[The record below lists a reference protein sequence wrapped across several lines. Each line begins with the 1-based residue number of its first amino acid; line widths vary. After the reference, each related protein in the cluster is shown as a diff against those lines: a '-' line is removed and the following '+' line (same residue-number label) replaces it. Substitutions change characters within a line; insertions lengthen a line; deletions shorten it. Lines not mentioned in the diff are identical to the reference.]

1 VTSTGTSAPR
11 SRRSLSLATRIFLVS
26 SLLVVLAVGL
36 AVTVTSVLAGRIARR
51 AADDALTTSSS
62 LQTAFEAQRYE
73 RLRLL
78 SRLFAADPSFA
89 AYVAEASGQRDAR
102 SILDLLAERRKEL
115 GYDFAMV
122 LDPSG
127 HVIARTDRP
136 QAVGA
141 DLAKRPLVAR
151 ALADYE
157 AAGVWQEGGNLYYSV
172 AVPISKDTL
181 IGYLVTGFAINDAS
195 ALEVNKLSGAD
206 VAFVTNVDGRPQIV
220 ASNLDRDTADSLTA
234 TLRGRTSMMERVM
247 IGGESVPRAE
257 LDVRGEPWIA
267 LLAPLK
273 DAAGRAAA
281 ATVALVSLPKQLAAY
296 RQIQNALLAGGLL
309 SVLLAFI
316 LSYLFARQALAPVR
330 RLAAAAEAARQ
341 GDYDQAIAVERSD
354 EVGRLGRAFDELLSD
369 LREKRDMET
378 YLTELSR
385 NLPEPTQGRTYVGGA
400 QSREALVLGLQLRGF
415 GRPRAGGSPAEALER
430 LGAEQ
435 QRLAAA
441 VAAGRGQ
448 VEAVCG
454 ERLVARFEGEGR
466 ALRALGAAAAA
477 MRGGDDAETPLA
489 AMTAGR
495 VTVGPVVWS
504 EQPERTMVGPPVE
517 QLASLEREATAGEIV
532 VSREVYEELKPH
544 LERAGYQL
552 APRRAVV
559 SPQPLYVLTGA
570 IAQRVAASA
579 GAGAGEPTDAAAGS
593 AALGAATLS
602 GIEPGALMAHRFEI
616 LSVLGAGGMGVV
628 YKARDRELDDLVAL
642 KMLKRDL
649 WGDRGQ
655 LERLKSELKLARK
668 ITHPNV
674 LRTYDFGEIDGISY
688 ISMEYVRGV
697 TLRFLL
703 DQTHRLPYSAGLR
716 LGKQLCAGLAVAH
729 AAGVLHRDIKP
740 ENLILEP
747 TGNAKL
753 MDFGIARP
761 LARTAAG
768 LTQAGF
774 VVGTPQYLSPEQ
786 LQGRE
791 PDVRADI
798 YSCGVLLYEVF
809 TGKLPFEAPTDV
821 ELLMKH
827 LKEPPLPPA
836 ELWPE
841 IPPRLQEILLR
852 CLEKEPEARYP
863 SVDELHRDLDGLS
876 A

>member
-1 VTSTGTSAPR
+1 MTSTGTSPAR
-11 SRRSLSLATRIFLVS
+11 QRRSLSLAARIFLVS

-36 AVTVTSVLAGRIARR
+36 AVTVTSVLTGRVARR
-51 AADDALTTSSS
+51 AADEALETSSS
-62 LQTAFEAQRYE
+62 VQTAFEGQRYQ

-89 AYVAEASGQRDAR
+89 AYVAEAAVQRDAR
-102 SILDLLAERRKEL
+102 SILDLLAERRKDL

-122 LDPSG
+122 LDPG
-127 HVIARTDRP
+127 GRVIARTDRP
-136 QAVGA
+136 QAAGA
-141 DLAKRPLVAR
+141 DLSKRALVAR
-151 ALADYE
+151 ALSDYE
-157 AAGVWQEGGNLYYSV
+157 AAGVWQEGGDLYYSV

-181 IGYLVTGFAINDAS
+181 IGYLVTGFAINDSS
-195 ALEVNKLSGAD
+195 AYEVNKISGAD
-206 VAFVTNVDGRPQIV
+206 VAFVAGVDGRPTIV
-220 ASNLDRDTADSLTA
+220 ASNLDRETARSLTA
-234 TLRGRTSMMERVM
+234 TLRRQKSMMDRVM
-247 IGGESVPRAE
+247 GRGESVPRAE

-273 DAAGRAAA
+273 DARGQTVA
-281 ATVALVSLPKQLAAY
+281 ATVALASLPKQLAAY
-296 RQIQNALLAGGLL
+296 REIQNALLASGLF
-309 SVLLAFI
+309 SVLLACV
-316 LSYLFARQALAPVR
+316 LSYVFARQALAPVR

-341 GDYDQAIAVERSD
+341 GDYDQTIAVDRSD
-354 EVGRLGRAFDELLSD
+354 EVGRLGGAFDELLSD

-385 NLPEPTQGRTYVGGA
+385 NLPEPSQGRAYVGAA
-400 QSREALVLGLQLRGF
+400 QRRDALVLGIELRGH
-415 GRPRAGGSPAEALER
+415 GRSRPADPAAVLES
-430 LGAEQ
+430 LGAEWK
-435 QRLAAA
+435 RLAAA
-441 VAAGRGQ
+441 VTAGRGQ

-454 ERLVARFEGEGR
+454 QRLVARFEGEGR
-466 ALRALGAAAAA
+466 ALRALAAAAAA
-477 MRGGDDAETPLA
+477 MRGLEEAEAPLVA
-489 AMTAGR
+489 IAAGR
-495 VTVGPVVWS
+495 VTMGPVAWG
-504 EQPERTMVGPPVE
+504 EQPERTMVGLPVQ
-517 QLASLEREATAGEIV
+517 QLESLAREATAGEIV
-532 VSREVYEELKPH
+532 ISREVYQELEPH

-552 APRRAVV
+552 APRRALV
-559 SPQPLYVLTGA
+559 SPQPLYVLSGA
-570 IAQRVAASA
+570 VASRVIERSAGGLAPA
-579 GAGAGEPTDAAAGS
+579 GAGAAAD
-593 AALGAATLS
+593 AATLS
-602 GIEPGALMAHRFEI
+602 GIAPGALMAHRFEI
-616 LSVLGAGGMGVV
+616 LSVLGTGGMGVV
-628 YKARDRELDDLVAL
+628 YKARDRELDDLVAV

-655 LERLKSELKLARK
+655 LERLKSELKLARR

-674 LRTYDFGEIDGISY
+674 LRTYDFGEIDGIPF

-716 LGKQLCAGLAVAH
+716 LAKQLCAGLAVAH

-761 LARTAAG
+761 IERTEAG
-768 LTQAGF
+768 QTQMGF

-798 YSCGVLLYEVF
+798 YSCGVVFYEVF
-809 TGKLPFEAPTDV
+809 TGRLPFAAATDV

-827 LKEPPLPPA
+827 LKESPPPPA
-836 ELWPE
+836 EHWPE
-841 IPPRLQEILLR
+841 IPPRLAEIILR
-852 CLEKEPEARYP
+852 CLKKEPEERYP
-863 SVDELHRDLDGLS
+863 SVDELHRDLDQLS